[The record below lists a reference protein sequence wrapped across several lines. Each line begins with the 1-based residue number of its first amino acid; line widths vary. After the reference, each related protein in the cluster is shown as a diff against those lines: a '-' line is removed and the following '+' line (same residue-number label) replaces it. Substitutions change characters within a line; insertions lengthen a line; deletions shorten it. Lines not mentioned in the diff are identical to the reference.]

1 MAILFSNN
9 SKWVVVLAVAVN
21 WHVVS
26 YPLYRKYV
34 QESIFIYDTFVVVVF
49 FFSGGVIT
57 AFKEMI
63 MLYFILYLPIQIN
76 F

>member
-9 SKWVVVLAVAVN
+9 NKWLVVLAVAVN

-34 QESIFIYDTFVVVVF
+34 QESIFIYDTFVVF
-49 FFSGGVIT
+49 FFGTMIT

-63 MLYFILYLPIQIN
+63 MLYFILYLLIQIN

>member
-9 SKWVVVLAVAVN
+9 NKWVVVLAVAVN

-49 FFSGGVIT
+49 FLTMIT

>member
-9 SKWVVVLAVAVN
+9 NKWLVVLAAAVN

-49 FFSGGVIT
+49 FFGTMIT
-57 AFKEMI
+57 AFKEMK

>member
-9 SKWVVVLAVAVN
+9 NKWLVVLAVAVN

-34 QESIFIYDTFVVVVF
+34 QESIFIYDTFVVF
-49 FFSGGVIT
+49 FFGTMIT

>member
-9 SKWVVVLAVAVN
+9 NKWLVVLAAAVN

-34 QESIFIYDTFVVVVF
+34 QESIFIYDTFVVVF
-49 FFSGGVIT
+49 FFDHDHC
-57 AFKEMI
+57 F
-63 MLYFILYLPIQIN
+63 
-76 F
+76 

>member
-1 MAILFSNN
+1 MTILFSNN
-9 SKWVVVLAVAVN
+9 NKWLVVLAVAVN

-34 QESIFIYDTFVVVVF
+34 QESIFIYDTFVVVVVF
-49 FFSGGVIT
+49 FGTMIT
-57 AFKEMI
+57 AFKEMK
-63 MLYFILYLPIQIN
+63 MLYLILYLQIQIN

>member
-9 SKWVVVLAVAVN
+9 DKWLVVLAAAVS

-34 QESIFIYDTFVVVVF
+34 QESIFIYDTFVVDF
-49 FFSGGVIT
+49 FFWYHDHC
-57 AFKEMI
+57 F
-63 MLYFILYLPIQIN
+63 
-76 F
+76 

>member
-9 SKWVVVLAVAVN
+9 DKWLVVLAAAVS

-34 QESIFIYDTFVVVVF
+34 QESIFIYDTFVVDF
-49 FFSGGVIT
+49 FFGTMIT
-57 AFKEMI
+57 AFKEMK

>member
-9 SKWVVVLAVAVN
+9 NKWLVVLAVAVN

-34 QESIFIYDTFVVVVF
+34 QESIFIYDTFVVVF
-49 FFSGGVIT
+49 FLTMIT